1 MLQRLGVPVERILP
15 SETADGRIDPV
26 DVGETTIKLEGLQ
39 FHTPVI
45 FAEDN
50 EPSLLPDRPAPR
62 LTKIAIRPAPAV
74 PAQNGLRNW
83 ACVNQM
89 RHQLLEIQRFKF
101 PMRSQQRFNRF
112 FQTDCALSHRGRI
125 RYANQPLANT

>member
-50 EPSLLPDRPAPR
+50 EPSLLGVVSLEQAA
-62 LTKIAIRPAPAV
+62 LAV
-74 PAQNGLRNW
+74 
-83 ACVNQM
+83 
-89 RHQLLEIQRFKF
+89 
-101 PMRSQQRFNRF
+101 
-112 FQTDCALSHRGRI
+112 D
-125 RYANQPLANT
+125 PLAGKLIPTNLLRL